1 VRFAERIR
9 LAGQL
14 ISEAH
19 LAKILGRVE
28 AANAG
33 QPITFFEITAAAA
46 LLAFAETPA
55 DLCIL
60 EVGLGGILDATNVV
74 KKPAVCV
81 IAPVDMDHREFL
93 GDTIAQIA
101 GEKAGILKPGVPAII
116 ARQTDE
122 GAAVIEA
129 VARKVGARLT
139 LMGQGVDGW
148 REGDRFLV
156 QTEDRLLDLPLPNL
170 AGAHQID
177 NAALAVLAALALNH
191 PAIDEAA
198 IAKGLTQV
206 QWPARFQRL
215 TAGPLA
221 DRAKAA
227 GTDLWLDGGHNPH
240 AAAALATALAE
251 RQARDG
257 RRTALICGILG
268 NKDAAGF
275 FKAFLP
281 LDPYLFTVGFGA
293 DAAADPNDLAK
304 TALGLGLR
312 AKACQDVNQALELAL
327 ASQDPP
333 PRIMICGSLY
343 LAGEVLALDPKTWP
357 Q

>member
-1 VRFAERIR
+1 
-9 LAGQL
+9 
-14 ISEAH
+14 
-19 LAKILGRVE
+19 
-28 AANAG
+28 
-33 QPITFFEITAAAA
+33 
-46 LLAFAETPA
+46 
-55 DLCIL
+55 
-60 EVGLGGILDATNVV
+60 
-74 KKPAVCV
+74 
-81 IAPVDMDHREFL
+81 
-93 GDTIAQIA
+93 
-101 GEKAGILKPGVPAII
+101 
-116 ARQTDE
+116 
-122 GAAVIEA
+122 
-129 VARKVGARLT
+129 
-139 LMGQGVDGW
+139 
-148 REGDRFLV
+148 
-156 QTEDRLLDLPLPNL
+156 
-170 AGAHQID
+170 
-177 NAALAVLAALALNH
+177 
-191 PAIDEAA
+191 
-198 IAKGLTQV
+198 
-206 QWPARFQRL
+206 
-215 TAGPLA
+215 LA